1 MKMPKINTSKVAI
14 SLVITCIGWVST
26 MVAIRWEHSCTRRIM
41 KLEQELWK
49 ERYAMENLSND

>member
-1 MKMPKINTSKVAI
+1 MKMPKINTSKVAT
-14 SLVITCIGWVST
+14 SLVITCIGLVST
-26 MVAIRWEHSCTRRIM
+26 MVAIRWEHSCTRRTM